1 MGFSS
6 LWLGQ
11 KKLSI
16 SFIGTTALHWNKCY
30 CHIKKRPNVSR
41 YESHSYTEIF
51 QVSIFFTQLSKSLIF
66 LYIVRFDFQTSMNV
80 FCIDPVRTG
89 PRVTTVLGPTPVA
102 VPRDGRAKT
111 VIQVQHQWHHHTNH
125 FWSAWY

>member
-1 MGFSS
+1 MF
-6 LWLGQ
+6 LDMNRIVILKYFRCQ
-11 KKLSI
+11 I
-16 SFIGTTALHWNKCY
+16 
-30 CHIKKRPNVSR
+30 
-41 YESHSYTEIF
+41 
-51 QVSIFFTQLSKSLIF
+51 FTQLSKSLIF

-111 VIQVQHQWHHHTNH
+111 AIQVQHQWHHHTNH
-125 FWSAWY
+125 F

>member
-16 SFIGTTALHWNKCY
+16 SFIDTTAWAHR
-30 CHIKKRPNVSR
+30 IKVNV
-41 YESHSYTEIF
+41 IAI
-51 QVSIFFTQLSKSLIF
+51 SIKGLMFLDMNRIVILKYFRCQIFTQLSKSLIF

-111 VIQVQHQWHHHTNH
+111 VIQVQHQWHHH
-125 FWSAWY
+125 F